1 MTLIVSLLIT
11 YQAVNIAKIEVKQK
25 TQVYFDYRVRD
36 ATNLINQRMQ
46 AYRQVL
52 LGAAGLFKTSN
63 NVERH
68 EFKQYVETLDL
79 AKNYPGIQGVGF
91 SLIVPS
97 SKKTQH
103 IASIRSEGFPEYTIR
118 PDSQREIYTSIVYLE
133 PFSGRNLRA
142 FGYDMF
148 SETVRHAAM
157 QKAIDSGQ
165 TTLSGKVKL
174 VQETGKQEQAGFLM
188 YMPIYSNGT
197 NNDTPSARREH
208 IIGWV
213 YAPFRMNDLMDGLFG
228 EYASDLGIRI
238 FDGES
243 MSGGALMYDSDGSS
257 HPNAEIS
264 KTVHLQI
271 VDHPWTMHI
280 RPLPIMSSR
289 VETNHPKLVAII
301 GTIISV
307 LLTLLIWFLATGRDR
322 AIHAAKSMNNELIT
336 ERQRLSSIIEGT
348 HVGTWEWN
356 VQTGA
361 TNFNEYWANIIGYEL
376 SELEPISIETW
387 MKFVHPDD
395 AKVSGEL
402 LEKHFS
408 GELAYYECEARMRHK
423 DGRWIWVLD
432 RGKVTAWTPDGK
444 PLLMAGTHQ
453 EINERKQAEITLNEH
468 EAHFRSI
475 LENSPIAI
483 RITSVETGKVRF
495 ANQDYAKLINL
506 TLDAVLGFDPKQ
518 YYANPQDY
526 VEVINS
532 LNRGERVTNKLI
544 EIINFTQPAKS
555 KWTLA
560 SYMLITFDNELAVL
574 GWFFDVTDSKQA
586 HEERERLLAII
597 EESPDFI
604 ATFDMKARIKYL
616 NKAGGK
622 LVRLPA
628 DVDLAPLEIRDMH
641 PDWASKLVLEK
652 GIPTAL
658 QQGFWHGE
666 TALLDREGHEKP
678 VAELLMVHR
687 DKFGKPEMLSTIMR
701 DISSIKHTENELR
714 IAAIAFESQ
723 EGMIVTDANN
733 NILRV
738 NLAFTAITGYTS
750 EEAVGQTPRLLSSG
764 RQDKAFYEAMWERLN
779 QTGAW
784 EGEIW
789 NRRKSGEVYPEHLT
803 ITAVKEASGTVT
815 NYVATLTDITMSK
828 AASDEIKNLAFY
840 DPLTRLPNRRLL
852 LDRLQQALAAS
863 TRSEQRGA
871 LLFLD
876 LDHFKTLNDTLGHDA
891 GDLLLQQVANRLSN
905 CVREGD
911 TVARLGGDE
920 FVVLLEDLSEQP
932 IEAAAQTVVIAQ
944 KILASLNQPYQLGM
958 HEHHSTP
965 SIGATLFNDHEAGL
979 EAILKQADIAMYQS
993 KTEGRNTLR
1002 FYDPKMQ
1009 EAITTRVDME
1019 RELRQAIEQQQ
1030 FQLYYQIQV
1039 DNSGKPLGA
1048 EALIRWIH
1056 PERNMIPPLQFIPLA
1071 EETGLILQIGQWV
1084 LETACAQLKIWHQN
1098 PHRRDLVLSVN
1109 VSAKQIHQDDFV
1121 TQVQETIQR
1130 HGIDAQKL
1138 KLELTES
1145 MLVANLDDI
1154 IEKMNA
1160 LSQIGVRFSLDDF
1173 GTGYSSLQYLKKLP
1187 LCQLKIDQ
1195 SFVRDIV
1202 TDDSHHAIVRT
1213 IIAMAH
1219 SLNLGVIAE
1228 GVETEGQRQCLL
1240 GKDCTNFQGYLFGKP
1255 VPIHEFEV
1263 ALGKD

>member
-432 RGKVTAWTPDGK
+432 RGKVTAWTEDGK
-444 PLLMAGTHQ
+444 PSLMAGTHQ
-453 EINERKQAEITLNEH
+453 DITERKHADIVLSDAQAFAN
-468 EAHFRSI
+468 SI
-475 LENSPIAI
+475 LNSVPNQIIVLDNNGVIVATNASWQNFAIENGLES
-483 RITSVETGKVRF
+483 
-495 ANQDYAKLINL
+495 AKLATHAGIGINYL
-506 TLDAVLGFDPKQ
+506 QATRTGTEVSSRNGMNAYDGIRAVLDGRIPEFYLEYPCHS
-518 YYANPQDY
+518 PQQIRWFSMMVSPLDY
-526 VEVINS
+526 
-532 LNRGERVTNKLI
+532 
-544 EIINFTQPAKS
+544 KS
-555 KWTLA
+555 KGVVIAHTN
-560 SYMLITFDNELAVL
+560 ITDRKEA
-574 GWFFDVTDSKQA
+574 
-586 HEERERLLAII
+586 E
-597 EESPDFI
+597 
-604 ATFDMKARIKYL
+604 
-616 NKAGGK
+616 
-622 LVRLPA
+622 
-628 DVDLAPLEIRDMH
+628 
-641 PDWASKLVLEK
+641 LEK
-652 GIPTAL
+652 
-658 QQGFWHGE
+658 Q
-666 TALLDREGHEKP
+666 
-678 VAELLMVHR
+678 
-687 DKFGKPEMLSTIMR
+687 
-701 DISSIKHTENELR
+701 
-714 IAAIAFESQ
+714 
-723 EGMIVTDANN
+723 
-733 NILRV
+733 NIQKRF
-738 NLAFTAITGYTS
+738 N
-750 EEAVGQTPRLLSSG
+750 
-764 RQDKAFYEAMWERLN
+764 AFYELDLVGLAITSPEKGWVSVNHCLCQMLGYSEQELMSLSWEELTYPDDLAADVEQFNNMLSNEIQGYSLEKRFVSKTGRVIPTLLVVRCSRKDNGEVDYIVAMVEDITERKNLELELTH
-779 QTGAW
+779 QAHLDYLTGLA
-784 EGEIW
+784 
-789 NRRKSGEVYPEHLT
+789 NRRHFMEQAEVELSRAIRYNTPLS
-803 ITAVKEASGTVT
+803 I
-815 NYVATLTDITMSK
+815 LMLDI
-828 AASDEIKNLAFY
+828 DLFKNV
-840 DPLTRLPNRRLL
+840 
-852 LDRLQQALAAS
+852 
-863 TRSEQRGA
+863 
-871 LLFLD
+871 
-876 LDHFKTLNDTLGHDA
+876 NDTYGH
-891 GDLLLQQVANRLSN
+891 QM
-905 CVREGD
+905 GD
-911 TVARLGGDE
+911 TVLQVLSKTCQDILRQVDVVGRIGGEEFAVILPETEAKEALEVAERLREAVASMEVAIPSG
-920 FVVLLEDLSEQP
+920 LP
-932 IEAAAQTVVIAQ
+932 IHFTISIGVTTLHDKNVSIDM
-944 KILASLNQPYQLGM
+944 LLNQADKALY
-958 HEHHSTP
+958 
-965 SIGATLFNDHEAGL
+965 EAK
-979 EAILKQADIAMYQS
+979 E
-993 KTEGRNTLR
+993 TGRN
-1002 FYDPKMQ
+1002 K
-1009 EAITTRVDME
+1009 VC
-1019 RELRQAIEQQQ
+1019 
-1030 FQLYYQIQV
+1030 V
-1039 DNSGKPLGA
+1039 G
-1048 EALIRWIH
+1048 
-1056 PERNMIPPLQFIPLA
+1056 
-1071 EETGLILQIGQWV
+1071 
-1084 LETACAQLKIWHQN
+1084 
-1098 PHRRDLVLSVN
+1098 
-1109 VSAKQIHQDDFV
+1109 
-1121 TQVQETIQR
+1121 
-1130 HGIDAQKL
+1130 
-1138 KLELTES
+1138 
-1145 MLVANLDDI
+1145 
-1154 IEKMNA
+1154 
-1160 LSQIGVRFSLDDF
+1160 
-1173 GTGYSSLQYLKKLP
+1173 
-1187 LCQLKIDQ
+1187 
-1195 SFVRDIV
+1195 
-1202 TDDSHHAIVRT
+1202 
-1213 IIAMAH
+1213 
-1219 SLNLGVIAE
+1219 
-1228 GVETEGQRQCLL
+1228 
-1240 GKDCTNFQGYLFGKP
+1240 
-1255 VPIHEFEV
+1255 
-1263 ALGKD
+1263 